1 MKKKKKTSLTT
12 AKITNTYLRRESD
25 NDTDNKNINN
35 NSIFEED
42 KDDKDS
48 PQKWVDGGEEIVKGR
63 ADIGSHDID

>member
-1 MKKKKKTSLTT
+1 MIT
-12 AKITNTYLRRESD
+12 AKITNTYLGKENDNDNDND
-25 NDTDNKNINN
+25 NDTDNINN

-63 ADIGSHDID
+63 AERGSHDID